1 MLRRLAVFCILQLL
15 LCTAVVA
22 QNPGDFMNM
31 FSTLVRAAIIDHAR
45 REWSK
50 FPLQEGSCIE
60 QALQQQGYSI
70 DLLVQN
76 GIVPTDPPVSSIR
89 SGCRLS
95 AASLSSTTG
104 DIENFVGISAQPT
117 FDCAKARSATG
128 RIGKYEDHCY
138 MFGFVDDREF
148 GMQRE
153 PFAVDCDGGIRAVSK
168 WKVAEKFQ
176 SQWNAN

>member
-60 QALQQQGYSI
+60 QALQQQEYSI

-76 GIVPTDPPVSSIR
+76 GIVPTDPRVSSIR
-89 SGCRLS
+89 SGCRLQPHLCPAPQATSRTSS
-95 AASLSSTTG
+95 ASRPSRRSTALKHG
-104 DIENFVGISAQPT
+104 QPLG
-117 FDCAKARSATG
+117 A
-128 RIGKYEDHCY
+128 
-138 MFGFVDDREF
+138 
-148 GMQRE
+148 
-153 PFAVDCDGGIRAVSK
+153 
-168 WKVAEKFQ
+168 
-176 SQWNAN
+176 